1 MIANM
6 LFGSHFP
13 TIIQSPVNC
22 GAFAMLAS
30 LVIVPVVSLITKKPE
45 KKFVDDIF
53 SCYDRKV
60 TVPVSEVLEEK

>member
-1 MIANM
+1 
-6 LFGSHFP
+6 
-13 TIIQSPVNC
+13 
-22 GAFAMLAS
+22 MLAS

-45 KKFVDDIF
+45 NKFVDDIF